1 MHRIP
6 VAGGRITVLVRSH
19 IVKAAHRPDMRRSP
33 TLNRPEGIFAEGIM
47 RFAWVV
53 LLAPLALAACGSDT
67 RPVVVQAPA
76 GSVVA
81 VPGNTHQPVEVVPTR

>member
-1 MHRIP
+1 
-6 VAGGRITVLVRSH
+6 
-19 IVKAAHRPDMRRSP
+19 
-33 TLNRPEGIFAEGIM
+33 M